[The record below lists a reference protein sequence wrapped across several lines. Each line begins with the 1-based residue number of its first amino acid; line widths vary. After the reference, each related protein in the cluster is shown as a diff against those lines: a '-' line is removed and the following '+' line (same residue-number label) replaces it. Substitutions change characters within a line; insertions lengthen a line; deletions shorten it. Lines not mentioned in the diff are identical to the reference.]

1 MSITYFFIIFLLH
14 NNLPIMVSSP
24 VNNNLWAYR
33 VPENQVAN
41 NDNMI
46 AADTRVY
53 GDPDVTNHR
62 MRPGNWSIGR
72 TIKTYNGATINVEA
86 VACGM
91 AIVGIWYP
99 NGLGAEYEIFFPQGH
114 NIDDVAS
121 YAIDP
126 EQNILYIDIGSA
138 FYSVNLDDARYGDA
152 VEFVRV

>member
-1 MSITYFFIIFLLH
+1 
-14 NNLPIMVSSP
+14 MVSSP
-24 VNNNLWAYR
+24 INNNLWAQH

-41 NDNMI
+41 NDNVI
-46 AADTRVY
+46 ADDTRVY

-62 MRPGNWSIGR
+62 MRPGNWPVGR

-99 NGLGAEYEIFFPQGH
+99 NGLGAEYDIFFPQGH

-121 YAIDP
+121 YALDP
-126 EQNILYIDIGSA
+126 EQNILYIRLAGT
-138 FYSVNLDDARYGDA
+138 FYSVNLNDAHDA
-152 VEFVRV
+152 GSGEFVQW